1 MSGKTDKRLHD
12 RTKLSDEEM
21 QKRWD
26 AIFGKKD
33 KKEEAKVSVSGDGVP
48 SIDSEQ
54 LIATNAAKKQL
65 EAAAKLK
72 KKERMLKINE
82 RLKNLDK

>member
-33 KKEEAKVSVSGDGVP
+33 KKEAEKEVKD
-48 SIDSEQ
+48 DS
-54 LIATNAAKKQL
+54 K
-65 EAAAKLK
+65 
-72 KKERMLKINE
+72 
-82 RLKNLDK
+82 